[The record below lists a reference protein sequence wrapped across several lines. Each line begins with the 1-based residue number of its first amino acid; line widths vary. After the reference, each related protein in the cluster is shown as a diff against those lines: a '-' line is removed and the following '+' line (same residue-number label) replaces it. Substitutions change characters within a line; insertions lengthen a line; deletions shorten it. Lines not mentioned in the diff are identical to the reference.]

1 METLLITNGYI
12 VIPNQILI
20 DGAIY
25 VEGNIIKDIGKSEDL
40 IKKHCADTTINA
52 NKMLVL
58 PGLINSHIHASATL
72 YRGIGDDM
80 TLMEEN
86 KRVMF
91 PIELKMTDEDSYW
104 GTMLACIELI
114 KSGTTCMADHY
125 INMKASAEA
134 VYHTGMRAVLAT
146 AMMDQW
152 DQSETA
158 PIKSTEECIRENEEL
173 IKKWN
178 KTKTDRIRCNFGPY
192 TELLASKELL
202 LMSRDLAEDYNVGI
216 QIHLAETLEAQE
228 KIRRKHGGLRIFEYL
243 KKIRFLGPRVIAA
256 HCVWLSTKE
265 IDIIK
270 TKNVK
275 PVHMPAAEMKL
286 SDGISPVPTLLQNG
300 IPVALGTDGG
310 GWNNCNDM
318 IREMKHAALL
328 HKVNTPLDPAI
339 MPAEHVFQMAT
350 INGARALQMENEIGS
365 LEIGK
370 KADIILIDI
379 KKPHWTPILSK
390 PKINLINHLV
400 YTGMGSDVDTVIID
414 GKIIMR
420 ERKILEINS
429 RIGPINE
436 GTIMIKA
443 QEISERLIEE
453 SGVSKEKIPWRWDTT
468 LQSEIKSTPKEQ
480 KKFSDF

>member
-1 METLLITNGYI
+1 MESLLITNGY
-12 VIPNQILI
+12 VVVPNKILL

-25 VEGNIIKDIGKSEDL
+25 VEGNIIKEIGKSDDL
-40 IKKHCADTTINA
+40 IKKYRSDRTLNA

-58 PGLINSHIHASATL
+58 PGLINSHIHASSTL

-91 PIELKMTDEDSYW
+91 PIEIKMTDEDSYW
-104 GTMLACIELI
+104 GTMLACVEAI

-125 INMKASAEA
+125 INMNASAEA
-134 VYHTGMRAVLAT
+134 VYHIGMRAVLAT
-146 AMMDQW
+146 AMMNQW
-152 DQSETA
+152 DKSEPA
-158 PIKSTEECIRENEEL
+158 PLKSTSECIRENEEL
-173 IKKWN
+173 IINWN
-178 KTKTDRIRCNFGPY
+178 NKAGRIKCRVGPY
-192 TELLASKELL
+192 TELLASEELL
-202 LMSRDLAEDYNVGI
+202 LKSRRLAKKYNVGI
-216 QIHLAETLEAQE
+216 QIHLAETLEGQE

-243 KKIRFLGPRVIAA
+243 DDRGFLGPDVMAA
-256 HCVWLSTKE
+256 HCVWLSPKE

-270 TKNVK
+270 KKKVK
-275 PVHMPAAEMKL
+275 PIHMPAAEMKL
-286 SDGISPVPTLLQNG
+286 SDGISPVPTLLQEG
-300 IPVALGTDGG
+300 VPVALGTDGG

-328 HKVNTPLDPAI
+328 HKVNLPLDPAV

-379 KKPHWTPILSK
+379 KKPHWTPILMK

-400 YTGMGSDVDTVIID
+400 YTGAGSDVDTVIID
-414 GKIIMR
+414 GKIIMKNR
-420 ERKILEINS
+420 EIEEMTS
-429 RIGPINE
+429 RNGKKINE
-436 GTIMIKA
+436 NNIMIKA
-443 QEISERLIEE
+443 QEASERLIEE
-453 SGVSKEKIPWRWDTT
+453 SGVSKEVMPWRWDTS
-468 LQSEIKSTPKEQ
+468 LQFNRPPQLNQKSILEY
-480 KKFSDF
+480 

>member
-12 VIPNQILI
+12 VIPNKILL
-20 DGAIY
+20 DNAIY
-25 VEGNIIKDIGKSEDL
+25 IEGNIIKDIGNSDELTRKYS
-40 IKKHCADTTINA
+40 ADTTIKA

-58 PGLINSHIHASATL
+58 PGLVNSHIHASSIL

-91 PIELKMTDEDSYW
+91 PIEIKMTDEDSYW

-125 INMKASAEA
+125 INMNASAEA
-134 VYHTGMRAVLAT
+134 VYHTGIRAVLAT

-152 DQSETA
+152 DKTETA
-158 PIKSTEECIRENEEL
+158 PIKSTRECIRENEEL
-173 IKKWN
+173 IKNWN
-178 KTKTDRIRCNFGPY
+178 HKDGRIKCRVGPY
-192 TELLASKELL
+192 TELLASEELL
-202 LMSRDLAEDYNVGI
+202 LKSRRLAKRYNIGI

-243 KKIRFLGPRVIAA
+243 DDIGFLGPDVMAA
-256 HCVWLSTKE
+256 HCVWLSPKE

-270 TKNVK
+270 KRSVK
-275 PVHMPAAEMKL
+275 PIHMPAAEMKL
-286 SDGISPVPTLLQNG
+286 SDGISPVPTLLQEG

-328 HKVNTPLDPAI
+328 HKVNLPLDPTV

-350 INGARALQMENEIGS
+350 INGARAMQMENEIGS
-365 LEIGK
+365 LEVGK
-370 KADIILIDI
+370 KADITLVDI
-379 KKPHWTPILSK
+379 KKLHWTPILMK

-400 YTGMGSDVDTVIID
+400 YTSTGSDVDTVIID
-414 GKIIMR
+414 GKVIMKNR
-420 ERKILEINS
+420 ELGEIET
-429 RIGPINE
+429 RDGKINE
-436 GTIMIKA
+436 YKIMIKV

-453 SGVSKEKIPWRWDTT
+453 SGVSKENIPWRWDTDR
-468 LQSEIKSTPKEQ
+468 QPVIRSTSKNQRKLIEY
-480 KKFSDF
+480 